1 MLGNNHFYN
10 RTIRKVVVAFG
21 TIFNDIDVIRQ
32 LNGDGTKLERMRVPL
47 SYGPKEKYIY
57 RLTSDP
63 TLVKSIATYV
73 PRISFNLDGLQYDA
87 GRKQMS
93 TLQNFSTNA
102 NGEMS
107 RQYTPVPYNFDFS
120 LSIYVRNTEDGTQ
133 ILEQILPFFTP
144 DFTVTVDFVPT
155 MDRKYDM
162 PVILNSVTSSVD
174 FEGDMTTTR
183 LIIWDLNFT
192 VKGFIWPIVKSD
204 SNRGLIG
211 TTYDAA
217 NNLYGKAIVNL
228 YEDPSFNTKIAAIE
242 TRPNPIDAQPD
253 DEYGFRDT
261 IIEYF
266 DDRLTANTPEPNTDN
281 GFPLPGSGTL
291 YEVSSP
297 TSLGTL
303 GTPFD
308 PGAGSSLTNVSLRAG
323 LFRRKYSGYF
333 DDNTTWFNSA
343 IRVHSIVDNIV
354 SFAADDLDDEFSMQW
369 LGYFRAPTTDDY
381 NFWLVS
387 DDASYMWI
395 GSPAISGF
403 NVSNALINNGGQHGD
418 AWAYNSNS
426 VSMIGGLYYPIRIQ
440 YGDNITNDTLQLFY
454 AQAGQNGTRDLS
466 NVIFYNTE
474 TRGF

>member
-1 MLGNNHFYN
+1 MLGNDPFYN

-21 TIFNDIDVIRQ
+21 TLFNDIVVVRQ
-32 LNGDGTKLERMRVPL
+32 LNGDGAKRERFKVPL

-63 TLVKSIATYV
+63 TLFKSIATVV
-73 PRISFNLDGLQYDA
+73 PRISFNLDGLEYDA
-87 GRKQMS
+87 SRKQVS
-93 TLQNFSTNA
+93 TLQNFSINS
-102 NGEMS
+102 GLMS
-107 RQYTPVPYNFDFS
+107 RQYVPSPYNFDFS

-144 DFTVTVDFVPT
+144 DFTVTVDFVPA
-155 MDRKYDM
+155 MDKKYDV

-174 FEGDMTTTR
+174 YEGDLMTTR

-192 VKGFIWPIVKSD
+192 VKGFIWPIIKSN
-204 SNRGLIG
+204 SNEGLIG
-211 TTYDAA
+211 TAYDAA
-217 NNLYGKAIVNL
+217 NNLYGKAITNL
-228 YEDPSFNTKIAAIE
+228 YKDPTLNTKIVTIE
-242 TRPNPIDAQPD
+242 SRPNPIDALPD
-253 DEYGFRDT
+253 DEYGFSDT
-261 IIEYF
+261 ITEYF
-266 DDRLTANTPEPNTDN
+266 DDRITANTPEPNTDN
-281 GFPLPGSGTL
+281 GDPLPGSGFL

-297 TSLGTL
+297 VSLGTL

-333 DDNTTWFNSA
+333 NDNIVWFNSA
-343 IRVHSIVDNIV
+343 TRIHSIVDNIV
-354 SFAADDLDDEFSMQW
+354 SFAVDDLDDQFSMQW
-369 LGYFRAPTTDDY
+369 LGYFRAPTTGNY

-395 GSPAISGF
+395 GSSALSGY
-403 NVSNALINNGGQHGD
+403 NVSNALINNGGEHGD
-418 AWAYNSNS
+418 TWAHNQNS
-426 VSMIGGLYYPIRIQ
+426 VSLISGLYYPIRIQ
-440 YGDNITNDTLQLFY
+440 YGDDITNDTLQLFY